1 MTDWA
6 SGSRERCRP
15 RDPGLPLVNVRLA
28 GTFDEVDVTVHRHS
42 DMVLAGIG
50 YEFHGNGNLTA
61 NRDRIAG
68 VLVTSMV
75 GMIRRLTQRYCQK
88 SLFERARAFAV
99 FVAALAAVMLLAG
112 AQPAHAERRVALVIG
127 NSAYQNAP
135 ALADPRQDAQAI
147 AALFQKAGFDVVSAQ
162 YDAGGAALK
171 RAIAQFEDEAARSD
185 IAVVYYSGYGIALQ
199 GANYL
204 VPVDAK
210 PASDRDAAGEA
221 ISLERL
227 AKSVEKAA
235 RLRLVILD
243 ASRGNPFAKT
253 FKQQRGAASQSTER
267 GLAEPDPKPG
277 TLIAYAA
284 LAGTEADDGSAEH
297 STYSGALLR
306 NLFVPGLD
314 IRLAF
319 GRVLVDVLRKSGNRQ
334 NPIVYGSLAG
344 RNIALVPAPAERPG
358 LDLEGEKT
366 DYSVVEKI
374 ATAHAWEVFLV
385 QHPTGFFSGVAR
397 QQLRLAEAEP
407 PPPQQQQQQRVLP
420 QQKPQPRDDSPPGLG
435 AQQALGDQQAA
446 DCKVQ
451 EDRLNALEAKG
462 APASDLKAFE
472 QSLTCDRLRPI
483 VLAALDRANAVPE
496 TNTPGQVL
504 AAQRELSRL
513 GCFAGVADGALNAA
527 TRAAIAR
534 YLEKRGVTAQP
545 DLAIT
550 DGFVLELQ
558 KQSGRICPVVCPPGN
573 VADGDRCVS
582 ATVRRRDNTSTGDSG
597 NRTRSERSAAA
608 PKPVDRGGAAPAP
621 ARSGPAI
628 GVGF

>member
-1 MTDWA
+1 
-6 SGSRERCRP
+6 
-15 RDPGLPLVNVRLA
+15 
-28 GTFDEVDVTVHRHS
+28 
-42 DMVLAGIG
+42 
-50 YEFHGNGNLTA
+50 
-61 NRDRIAG
+61 
-68 VLVTSMV
+68 
-75 GMIRRLTQRYCQK
+75 
-88 SLFERARAFAV
+88 
-99 FVAALAAVMLLAG
+99 
-112 AQPAHAERRVALVIG
+112 VIG
-127 NSAYQNAP
+127 NSAYQNVP
-135 ALADPRQDAQAI
+135 AFVDSRQDAQAMT
-147 AALFQKAGFDVVSAQ
+147 ALFQKAGFDVVSAQ
-162 YDAGGAALK
+162 YDVGNSALK
-171 RAIAQFEDEAARSD
+171 RAVAQFEDEAARSD
-185 IAVVYYSGYGIALQ
+185 IAVVYYSGYGIAIH

-210 PASDRDAAGEA
+210 LASDRDAPEEA
-221 ISLERL
+221 ITLERL

-253 FKQQRGAASQSTER
+253 VKQQRGAGTPNAER

-284 LAGTEADDGSAEH
+284 LAGSEADDGSAEH
-297 STYSGALLR
+297 STYSGALLH

-319 GRVLVDVLRKSGNRQ
+319 GRVLVDVLRKTGNRQ

-344 RNIALVPAPAERPG
+344 RNIALVPAPSDRPG

-407 PPPQQQQQQRVLP
+407 PQQQGAPQQNL
-420 QQKPQPRDDSPPGLG
+420 QPRDSTPDL
-435 AQQALGDQQAA
+435 ADQQAA
-446 DCKVQ
+446 DCKAQ
-451 EDRLNALEAKG
+451 EDQLNALEAKG

-483 VLAALDRANAVPE
+483 VLAALDQANAVPK

-513 GCFAGVADGALNAA
+513 GCFAGAADGALNAA

-534 YLEKRGVTAQP
+534 YLEKRGETAQP
-545 DLAIT
+545 NLAIT
-550 DGFVLELQ
+550 DGFIVELQ
-558 KQSGRICPVVCPPGN
+558 KQTGRICPIVCPVGKI
-573 VADGDRCVS
+573 ADGDRCVT
-582 ATVRRRDNTSTGDSG
+582 ATARQRGDGTVAG
-597 NRTRSERSAAA
+597 NRRPDRSAPAPA
-608 PKPVDRGGAAPAP
+608 PKTVDRGGGGAARPGVAV
-621 ARSGPAI
+621 